1 MELGERIKETVMEH
15 FFPYRLH
22 EYDQAVQ
29 AILATI
35 REAMPEE
42 KAVEGLGLGYD
53 EDVVT
58 RRKGFNAC
66 RSKVLEILEEKP

>member
-29 AILATI
+29 AILA
-35 REAMPEE
+35 AVKDCLPNSL
-42 KAVEGLGLGYD
+42 KADMAWAKGYNAAIKDMSNALGRTKT
-53 EDVVT
+53 E
-58 RRKGFNAC
+58 
-66 RSKVLEILEEKP
+66 